1 MIKSLVLSG
10 LALSLSSAAL
20 AEQNSESDDRPAQ
33 APEQREE
40 SGRAAEEALQPVLD
54 RVRIIGTREDARRL
68 AGTSAV
74 IEPKQME
81 IEAQT
86 DINQLLKT
94 VPGVYI
100 REEDGEGLRPN
111 IGIRAAA
118 GGRSSKVTL
127 LEDGVLIAPA
137 PYSNPAAYYFPQ
149 AFQMHAVEVL
159 KGAPLLRHGPQTTG
173 GVINLVTTPIP
184 DETSGQIVT
193 TLGENS
199 EHDTHAWMG
208 GREGNF
214 GWLVDTVYRNSDGFK
229 DIDRSNRDTGFDIQS
244 YLVKFGWTGD
254 RQSLLAKAQYSEETS
269 NETYLGLTDAD
280 FDRDPD
286 RRYGLSEIDQM
297 NNDHQG
303 FSLAWDF
310 DLTDRIKLSALGYY
324 NEFARDWFKGSFGS
338 LIDAAN
344 AGDEQALAILH
355 GELDATGLDYKHN
368 NREYESY
375 GLELGAEAL
384 FGAHRLQFGARDHS
398 DSMDRFQPVEVYD
411 QINGSLVF
419 QDVIAPTGSN
429 NRLEGADALAF
440 WALDQWQV
448 TPDVQL
454 DLALRYE
461 DADTFRRQFS
471 TPDRSD
477 DPARRSSSASEWLP
491 GASMTWDFTDRYQ
504 LLAGVHRGFA
514 PLSGGAKETDEPETS
529 VNYEL
534 GLRHFRG
541 ELFVELVGFLSDFE
555 NQAEVCSNAS
565 PCSNGATTGS
575 FVTGE
580 AVVKGVEFQLGN
592 EWRAGKLSIPL
603 DFNYTYSD
611 AEIVEDNP
619 VTGVFDGD
627 RLADIPEHIFSL
639 RLGLEHASGWDNHFV
654 AKFMD
659 ETCVQVGCNRDNDD
673 FDRTESLF
681 VVDWISRYAI
691 TGDMTAFVKVDNI
704 LDRQVIISR
713 LPDGARPNKPRTG
726 MVGVDYRF

>member
-1 MIKSLVLSG
+1 MLAG
-10 LALSLSSAAL
+10 LALSMASAV
-20 AEQNSESDDRPAQ
+20 PAQ
-33 APEQREE
+33 TEPRNDSTDTPQQRNGDEA
-40 SGRAAEEALQPVLD
+40 RAAREALQTMLD
-54 RVRIIGTREDARRL
+54 RVTIIGTREDARRL

-74 IEPKQME
+74 IDPQQMQVEAEP
-81 IEAQT
+81 

-118 GGRSSKVTL
+118 GGRSSKITL

-159 KGAPLLRHGPQTTG
+159 KGAPLLRYGPQTTG
-173 GVINLVTTPIP
+173 GVVNLVTTPIP
-184 DETSGQIVT
+184 TETSGRILT
-193 TLGENS
+193 SLGENS
-199 EHDTHAWMG
+199 EHNTHAWVG
-208 GREGNF
+208 GREGDF
-214 GWLVDTVYRNSDGFK
+214 GWLVDTVYRSSDGFK

-244 YLVKFGWTGD
+244 YILKFGWTGE

-269 NETYLGLTDAD
+269 NETYAGLTDVD
-280 FDRDPD
+280 FERDPN
-286 RRYGLSEIDQM
+286 RRYGISDIDQM

-303 FSLAWDF
+303 FSLDWNL
-310 DLTDRIKLSALGYY
+310 DLSNQVTLSALAYY

-338 LIDAAN
+338 LINAAN
-344 AGDEQALAILH
+344 DGDQQALAVLR

-375 GLELGAEAL
+375 GLELGIDAN
-384 FGAHRLQFGARDHS
+384 FGDHRLQVGARDHS
-398 DSMDRFQPVEVYD
+398 DRMDRFQPVEVYD
-411 QINGSLVF
+411 QVNGSLVF
-419 QDVIAPTGSN
+419 QDVVAPTGSN

-448 TPDVQL
+448 SPDVRL

-461 DADTFRRQFS
+461 DVETFRRQFA
-471 TPDRSD
+471 TPERTD
-477 DPARRSSSASEWLP
+477 DPSRRSSSSSEWLP

-514 PLSGGAKETDEPETS
+514 PLGGGATENDEPETS

-534 GLRHFRG
+534 GIRHFNG
-541 ELFVELVGFLSDFE
+541 DLFVELVGFLSDFE

-565 PCSNGATTGS
+565 PCSNGATSGT

-580 AVVKGVEFQLGN
+580 AVVKGVEFQFGH
-592 EWRAGKLSIPL
+592 EWRAGSLTVPLS
-603 DFNYTYSD
+603 FNYTYSD
-611 AEIVEDNP
+611 AEISEDNP

-627 RLADIPEHIFSL
+627 RLADIPENIFSL
-639 RLGLEHASGWDNHFV
+639 RLGFEHSSGWDNHFI
-654 AKFMD
+654 AKYMD
-659 ETCVQVGCNRDNDD
+659 ETCVQVGCNRADD
-673 FDRTESLF
+673 AFDRTESLF

-691 TGDMTAFVKVDNI
+691 TDEVTAFVKVDNL
-704 LDRQVIISR
+704 LDEQVIISR

>member
-1 MIKSLVLSG
+1 MKHRSLTAIA
-10 LALSLSSAAL
+10 LALATTAAAGQSA
-20 AEQNSESDDRPAQ
+20 EPDREKQEEKENTAQ
-33 APEQREE
+33 ATQQN
-40 SGRAAEEALQPVLD
+40 LQIVLD
-54 RVRIIGTREDARRL
+54 RVRIIGTSEDARRL

-74 IEPKQME
+74 IDRQQME
-81 IEAQT
+81 VEQQT

-127 LEDGVLIAPA
+127 LEDGVMIAPA

-159 KGAPLLRHGPQTTG
+159 KGAPLLRYGPQTTG

-184 DETSGQIVT
+184 SDTSGRIVT

-199 EHDTHAWMG
+199 EHNTHAWVG
-208 GREGNF
+208 GREGDF

-244 YLVKFGWTGD
+244 YILKFGWTGD

-269 NETYLGLTDAD
+269 NETYAGLTDTD
-280 FDRDPD
+280 FERDPN

-310 DLTDRIKLSALGYY
+310 DLSSRVTFSALAYY
-324 NEFARDWFKGSFGS
+324 NEFARNWFKSGIGS
-338 LIDAAN
+338 LLDAAN
-344 AGDEQALAILH
+344 AGDADALAVLH
-355 GELDATGLDYKHN
+355 GDLDFAGLQYKNN

-375 GLELGAEAL
+375 GLELGVDAIV
-384 FGAHRLQFGARDHS
+384 GDHRLQFGVRDHS
-398 DSMDRFQPVEVYD
+398 DRMDRFQPIGVYD
-411 QINGSLVF
+411 QVNGSLVF
-419 QDVIAPTGSN
+419 QDTIAPTGSN
-429 NRLEGADALAF
+429 NRLEGADAVSF

-448 TPDVQL
+448 SPDVKL

-461 DADTFRRQFS
+461 DADTFRRQFD
-471 TPDRSD
+471 TPDRST
-477 DPARRSSSASEWLP
+477 DPARRSSSAAEWLP

-514 PLSGGAKETDEPETS
+514 PLSGGATENDEPETS

-534 GLRHFRG
+534 GLRHFRDD
-541 ELFVELVGFLSDFE
+541 LFVELVGFLSDFE
-555 NQAEVCSNAS
+555 NQAEVCSLAS
-565 PCSNGATTGS
+565 PCSNGATSGS

-580 AVVKGVEFQLGN
+580 AVVKGIEFQIGN
-592 EWRAGKLSIPL
+592 EWRTDSLDIPL
-603 DFNYTYSD
+603 NFNYTYSS
-611 AEIVEDNP
+611 AEISEDNP

-627 RLADIPEHIFSL
+627 ELADIPEHLFSL

-654 AKFMD
+654 AKYMD
-659 ETCVQVGCNRDNDD
+659 ETCIQVGCNRADEP

-681 VVDWISRYAI
+681 VVDWISRYAV
-691 TGDMTAFVKVDNI
+691 TDAMTAFVKVTNL

-726 MVGVDYRF
+726 MVGVDYQF

>member
-1 MIKSLVLSG
+1 VFRHSLLAA
-10 LALSLSSAAL
+10 LALSAAITASAN
-20 AEQNSESDDRPAQ
+20 Q
-33 APEQREE
+33 
-40 SGRAAEEALQPVLD
+40 AEEARTTEDDDRQKARATQQALTAMLD
-54 RVRIIGTREDARRL
+54 RVTIIGTSEDARRMS
-68 AGTSAV
+68 GTSAV
-74 IEPKQME
+74 IDPQQMQ
-81 IEAQT
+81 IEAEP

-94 VPGVYI
+94 VPGVYL

-118 GGRSSKVTL
+118 GGRSSKITL

-159 KGAPLLRHGPQTTG
+159 KGAPMLRYGPQTTG

-184 DETSGQIVT
+184 AETSGRIVT
-193 TLGENS
+193 SLGENS
-199 EHDTHAWMG
+199 EHNTHAWVG
-208 GREGNF
+208 GREGGF
-214 GWLVDTVYRNSDGFK
+214 GWLVDTVYRSSDGFK

-244 YLVKFGWTGD
+244 YIVKLGWTGD

-269 NETYLGLTDAD
+269 NETYAGLTDAD
-280 FDRDPD
+280 FDRDPN
-286 RRYGLSEIDQM
+286 RRYGISEIDQM

-310 DLTDRIKLSALGYY
+310 DLSDRITLSALAYY

-338 LIDAAN
+338 LINAAN
-344 AGDEQALAILH
+344 GGDGQALAVLR

-375 GLELGAEAL
+375 GVELGIDAS
-384 FGAHRLQFGARDHS
+384 FGDHRLQIGVRDHS
-398 DSMDRFQPVEVYD
+398 DRMDRFQPVEVYD
-411 QINGSLVF
+411 QVNGSLVF
-419 QDVIAPTGSN
+419 QDVVAPTGSN

-448 TPDVQL
+448 TPDVKL

-461 DADTFRRQFS
+461 DAETYRRQFA
-471 TPDRSD
+471 TPERADE
-477 DPARRSSSASEWLP
+477 PARRSSSASEWLP
-491 GASMTWDFTDRYQ
+491 GASMTWDFAERYQ

-514 PLSGGAKETDEPETS
+514 PLGGGATENDEPETS

-534 GLRHFRG
+534 GLRHFRDD
-541 ELFVELVGFLSDFE
+541 LFVELVGFLSDFE

-565 PCSNGATTGS
+565 PCSNGATSGS

-580 AVVKGVEFQLGN
+580 AVVKGIEFQLGN
-592 EWRAGKLSIPL
+592 DWRAGGLTIPL
-603 DFNYTYSD
+603 SFNYTYSD
-611 AEIVEDNP
+611 AEISDDNP
-619 VTGVFDGD
+619 VTGVSDGD

-639 RLGLEHASGWDNHFV
+639 RLGFEHSSGWDNHFI
-654 AKFMD
+654 AKYMD
-659 ETCVQVGCNRDNDD
+659 ATCVSVGCNRNGDA

-681 VVDWISRYAI
+681 VVDWISRYAFTDRV
-691 TGDMTAFVKVDNI
+691 TGFVKIDNL
-704 LDRQVIISR
+704 LDEQVIISR

>member
-1 MIKSLVLSG
+1 MRNIR
-10 LALSLSSAAL
+10 LAVAAL
-20 AEQNSESDDRPAQ
+20 LLAAPLAFADEREDDRQQDESANE
-33 APEQREE
+33 ARETSEQ
-40 SGRAAEEALQPVLD
+40 LLTVLD
-54 RVRIIGTREDARRL
+54 SVRIIGTREDARRL
-68 AGTSAV
+68 SGTSAV
-74 IEPKQME
+74 IEPQQME
-81 IEAQT
+81 VENQT

-111 IGIRAAA
+111 IGIRAAS

-127 LEDGVLIAPA
+127 LEDGVMIAPA

-159 KGAPLLRHGPQTTG
+159 KGAPLLRYGPQTTG
-173 GVINLVTTPIP
+173 GVVNLVTTPIP
-184 DETSGQIVT
+184 AETSGRIVT
-193 TLGENS
+193 SLGENS
-199 EHDTHAWMG
+199 EHNTHAFVG
-208 GREGNF
+208 GREGDF

-229 DIDRSNRDTGFDIQS
+229 DIDRSNRDGGFDIQS
-244 YLVKFGWTGD
+244 YILKFGWSGE

-269 NETYLGLTDAD
+269 NETYLGLTDND
-280 FDRDPD
+280 FERDPN

-310 DLTDRIKLSALGYY
+310 DLSSRVKLSALAYY
-324 NEFARDWFKGSFGS
+324 NEFARNWFKGSFGS

-344 AGDEQALAILH
+344 AGDPEALGVLH
-355 GELDATGLDYKHN
+355 GEIDATDLDYKNN

-375 GLELGAEAL
+375 GLELGVDAT

-398 DSMDRFQPVEVYD
+398 DRMDRFQPVDIYD
-411 QINGSLVF
+411 QVNGSLVF
-419 QDVIAPTGSN
+419 QDTIAPTGGN
-429 NRLEGADALAF
+429 NRFEGADALAF
-440 WALDQWQV
+440 WALDEWRI
-448 TPDVQL
+448 TPDFKL

-461 DADTFRRQFS
+461 DVDTFRRQYD
-471 TPDRSD
+471 TPGRID
-477 DPARRSSSASEWLP
+477 DPARRSSSTREWLP
-491 GASMTWDFTDRYQ
+491 GASMTWDFTDNYQ

-514 PLSGGAKETDEPETS
+514 PLGGGATDNDEPETS
-529 VNYEL
+529 VNYEF
-534 GLRHFRG
+534 GLRYLRDD
-541 ELFVELVGFLSDFE
+541 LFIELVGFRSDFE

-565 PCSNGATTGS
+565 PCSNGATSGT

-580 AVVKGVEFQLGN
+580 AVVDGFEFQLGN
-592 EWRAGKLSIPL
+592 EWRAGALTVPL
-603 DFNYTYSD
+603 TFNYTYSN
-611 AEIVEDNP
+611 AEISEDNP

-627 RLADIPEHIFSL
+627 ELADIPENIFSL

-659 ETCVQVGCNRDNDD
+659 ETCISVGCNRADDD

-681 VVDWISRYAI
+681 VIDWISRYAL
-691 TGDMTAFVKVDNI
+691 TEDVTAFVKVQNL
-704 LDRQVIISR
+704 LDEQVIISR

>member
-1 MIKSLVLSG
+1 MIRKYLF
-10 LALSLSSAAL
+10 AAL
-20 AEQNSESDDRPAQ
+20 AIGLATGAAAQSEDNNREAASDRGQ
-33 APEQREE
+33 EE
-40 SGRAAEEALQPVLD
+40 ARAAQQTLQSILD
-54 RVRIIGTREDARRL
+54 RLRIVGSSADARRL
-68 AGTSAV
+68 SGTGAV
-74 IEPKQME
+74 IDPQQME

-127 LEDGVLIAPA
+127 LEDGVMIAPA

-184 DETSGQIVT
+184 AETSGRILT
-193 TLGENS
+193 MLGEHGR
-199 EHDTHAWMG
+199 HDTHAWVG
-208 GREGNF
+208 GREGDF
-214 GWLVDTVYRNSDGFK
+214 GWLVDTVYRDSDGFK
-229 DIDRSNRDTGFDIQS
+229 DIDRSNRDTGFDIES
-244 YLVKFGWTGD
+244 YILKFGWTGE

-269 NETYLGLTDAD
+269 NETYAGLTDAD
-280 FDRDPD
+280 FDRDPN

-310 DLTDRIKLSALGYY
+310 DLSDRMALSALAYY

-338 LIDAAN
+338 LVDAAN
-344 AGDEQALAILH
+344 AGDPEALGVLH
-355 GELDATGLDYKHN
+355 GEVDIAGLGYKHN

-375 GLELGAEAL
+375 GLELALDAE
-384 FGAHRLQFGARDHS
+384 FGDHRLQLGARDHS
-398 DSMDRFQPVEVYD
+398 DRMDRFQPVEVYD
-411 QINGSLVF
+411 QINGSLVYR
-419 QDVIAPTGSN
+419 DVIAPTGGD
-429 NRLEGADALAF
+429 NRLEGADAIAL
-440 WALDQWQV
+440 WAMDQWQV
-448 TPDVQL
+448 TPDLKL

-461 DADTFRRQFS
+461 DAETFRRQFGS
-471 TPDRSD
+471 PDRAD
-477 DPARRSSSASEWLP
+477 EPARRSSSASEWLP
-491 GASMTWDFTDRYQ
+491 GASLTWDFANRQQ

-514 PLSGGAKETDEPETS
+514 PLGGGATENDEPETS

-534 GLRHFRG
+534 GWRYFN
-541 ELFVELVGFLSDFE
+541 EDLFVELVGFLSDFE

-565 PCSNGATTGS
+565 PCSNGATSGT

-580 AVVKGVEFQLGN
+580 AVVKGVEFQLAN
-592 EWRAGKLSIPL
+592 EWRTGGLTIPL
-603 DFNYTYSD
+603 SFNYTYSD
-611 AEIVEDNP
+611 AQISEDNP

-627 RLADIPEHIFSL
+627 ELADIPENIFSL
-639 RLGLEHASGWDNHFV
+639 RLGFEHSSGWDNHFI
-654 AKFMD
+654 AKYMD
-659 ETCVQVGCNRDNDD
+659 ETCIQVGCNRADGA
-673 FDRTESLF
+673 FERTESLF

-691 TGDMTAFVKVDNI
+691 TDEVTAFVKVDNL
-704 LDRQVIISR
+704 LDEQVIISR
-713 LPDGARPNKPRTG
+713 LPHGARPNKPRTG

>member
-1 MIKSLVLSG
+1 MPPVIRKFL
-10 LALSLSSAAL
+10 LAAAAL
-20 AEQNSESDDRPAQ
+20 CLAAGATAQSDNDRDQSPDRDPQVARDAQ
-33 APEQREE
+33 Q
-40 SGRAAEEALQPVLD
+40 ALQSILD
-54 RVRIIGTREDARRL
+54 RLRIVGSSEDARRL
-68 AGTSAV
+68 SGTGAV
-74 IEPKQME
+74 IDPQQMA
-81 IEAQT
+81 IEAQP

-127 LEDGVLIAPA
+127 LEDGVMIAPA

-184 DETSGQIVT
+184 AENSGRIVT
-193 TLGENS
+193 MMGEDS
-199 EHDTHAWMG
+199 RHDTHAWVG
-208 GREGNF
+208 GREGDF

-244 YLVKFGWTGD
+244 YMLKFGWTGE

-269 NETYLGLTDAD
+269 NETYAGLTDAD
-280 FDRDPD
+280 FERDPN

-310 DLTDRIKLSALGYY
+310 DLTDRTTLSALAYH
-324 NEFARDWFKGSFGS
+324 NEFARNWFKGSFGS

-344 AGDEQALAILH
+344 DGDPEAIGVLH
-355 GELDATGLDYKHN
+355 GEMDIAGLDYKNN

-375 GLELGAEAL
+375 GLELALDAE

-398 DSMDRFQPVEVYD
+398 DRMDRFQPVDVYD
-411 QINGSLVF
+411 QVDGSLVSR
-419 QDVIAPTGSN
+419 DTIEPTGGN
-429 NRLEGADALAF
+429 NRLEGADAVAF
-440 WALDQWQV
+440 WAVDQWQV
-448 TPDVQL
+448 TPDLEL

-461 DADTFRRQFS
+461 DAETFRRQFA
-471 TPDRSD
+471 TPERSD
-477 DPARRSSSASEWLP
+477 APARRSSSASEWLP
-491 GASMTWDFTDRYQ
+491 GASMTWDFANRQQ

-514 PLSGGAKETDEPETS
+514 PLGGGATENDEPETS

-534 GLRHFRG
+534 GWRYFDQD
-541 ELFVELVGFLSDFE
+541 LFVELVGFLSDFD

-565 PCSNGATTGS
+565 PCSNGATSGS

-580 AVVKGVEFQLGN
+580 AVVKGFEFQVAN
-592 EWRAGKLSIPL
+592 EWRTGGLTIPL
-603 DFNYTYSD
+603 SFNYTYSD
-611 AEIVEDNP
+611 AQISEDNP
-619 VTGVFDGD
+619 VTGVLDGD
-627 RLADIPEHIFSL
+627 ELADIPENIFSL
-639 RLGLEHASGWDNHFV
+639 RLGFEHSSGWDNHFV
-654 AKFMD
+654 AKYMD
-659 ETCVQVGCNRDNDD
+659 ETCIQVGCNRADSA

-691 TGDMTAFVKVDNI
+691 NDDVTAFVKVDN
-704 LDRQVIISR
+704 LLGEQVIISR

>member
-1 MIKSLVLSG
+1 MLAG
-10 LALSLSSAAL
+10 LALGLASAAP
-20 AEQNSESDDRPAQ
+20 AAQTSEKSDS
-33 APEQREE
+33 PEQRQASTEQQ
-40 SGRAAEEALQPVLD
+40 AAGQALQAMLD
-54 RVRIIGTREDARRL
+54 RVTIIGTREDARRL
-68 AGTSAV
+68 SGTSAV
-74 IEPKQME
+74 IDPQQIEV
-81 IEAQT
+81 EAQT

-118 GGRSSKVTL
+118 GGRSSKITL

-159 KGAPLLRHGPQTTG
+159 KGAPLLRYGPQTTG

-184 DETSGQIVT
+184 TENSGRILT
-193 TLGENS
+193 MLGEDSRHN
-199 EHDTHAWMG
+199 THAWVG
-208 GREGNF
+208 GREGDF

-244 YLVKFGWTGD
+244 YILKFGWTGE

-269 NETYLGLTDAD
+269 NETYAGLAD
-280 FDRDPD
+280 VDFERDPN

-303 FSLAWDF
+303 FSLAWES
-310 DLTDRIKLSALGYY
+310 DLSDRVTLSALAYY

-338 LIDAAN
+338 LVDAAN
-344 AGDEQALAILH
+344 AGDEQALAILR
-355 GELDATGLDYKHN
+355 GEADASGLGYKHN

-375 GLELGAEAL
+375 GLEVGVDAS
-384 FGAHRLQFGARDHS
+384 FGAHRLQIGARDHS
-398 DSMDRFQPVEVYD
+398 DRMDRFQPVEIYD
-411 QINGSLVF
+411 QVNGSLVF
-419 QDVIAPTGSN
+419 QDIVPPTGGN

-440 WALDQWQV
+440 WALDRWQV
-448 TPDVQL
+448 RPDLKL

-461 DADTFRRQFS
+461 DAETFRRQFS
-471 TPDRSD
+471 TPERTDEPS
-477 DPARRSSSASEWLP
+477 RRSSSASEWLP
-491 GASMTWDFTDRYQ
+491 GASMTWDFAERFQ

-514 PLSGGAKETDEPETS
+514 PLGGGATETDEPETS

-541 ELFVELVGFLSDFE
+541 DLFLELVGFLSDFE
-555 NQAEVCSNAS
+555 NQAELCSNAS
-565 PCSNGATTGS
+565 PCSNGATSGT

-580 AVVKGVEFQLGN
+580 AVVKGIEFQAGS
-592 EWRAGKLSIPL
+592 EWRAGSLTIPL
-603 DFNYTYSD
+603 DFNYTYTS
-611 AEIVEDNP
+611 AEISEDNQ

-627 RLADIPEHIFSL
+627 TLSDIPENMFSL
-639 RLGLEHASGWDNHFV
+639 RLGLEHAGGWDNHFV
-654 AKFMD
+654 AKYMD
-659 ETCVQVGCNRDNDD
+659 ETCVQVGCNRDDD
-673 FDRTESLF
+673 RFDRTESLF
-681 VVDWISRYAI
+681 VVDWISRYALSE
-691 TGDMTAFVKVDNI
+691 DVTAFVKVENL
-704 LDRQVIISR
+704 LDEQVIISR

-726 MVGVDYRF
+726 MVGVDYKF

>member
-1 MIKSLVLSG
+1 VIRYCLLTG
-10 LALSLSSAAL
+10 LALSLASAVMAGPESETTESSQEHEKATRMAEQMAL
-20 AEQNSESDDRPAQ
+20 AI
-33 APEQREE
+33 
-40 SGRAAEEALQPVLD
+40 LD
-54 RVRIIGTREDARRL
+54 RVRVVGTVEDSRRL
-68 AGTSAV
+68 SGTSAV
-74 IEPKQME
+74 VDPQQMAVE
-81 IEAQT
+81 TQT

-159 KGAPLLRHGPQTTG
+159 KGAPMLRYGPQTTG
-173 GVINLVTTPIP
+173 GVVNLATTPIP
-184 DETSGQIVT
+184 SETSGRIVT

-199 EHDTHAWMG
+199 EHNTHAWVG
-208 GREGNF
+208 GREGGF

-244 YLVKFGWTGD
+244 YLLKFGWTDD

-280 FDRDPD
+280 FKRDPN
-286 RRYGLSEIDQM
+286 RRYGASEIDQM

-310 DLTDRIKLSALGYY
+310 NLTDRITLSALAYH

-338 LIDAAN
+338 FIDAAN
-344 AGDEQALAILH
+344 AGDEQALAVLH
-355 GELDATGLDYKHN
+355 GELDATGLGYKHN

-375 GLELGAEAL
+375 GLELGVNAE
-384 FGAHRLQFGARDHS
+384 FGAHRIDVGARDHS
-398 DSMDRFQPVEVYD
+398 DRMDRFQPIEIYD
-411 QINGSLVF
+411 QVNGSLVL
-419 QDVIAPTGSN
+419 QNSIAPTGSN

-448 TPDVQL
+448 TPDVKL

-461 DADTFRRQFS
+461 DAETFRRQFA
-471 TPDRSD
+471 TPERNDN
-477 DPARRSSSASEWLP
+477 PARRSSSASEWLP

-504 LLAGVHRGFA
+504 LLAGIHRGFA
-514 PLSGGAKETDEPETS
+514 PLGGGATEQDEPETS

-534 GLRHFRG
+534 GLRYFDQA
-541 ELFVELVGFLSDFE
+541 LFVELVGFHSDFE
-555 NQAEVCSNAS
+555 NQAEVCSNAN
-565 PCSNGATTGS
+565 PCSNGATSGS

-580 AVVKGVEFQLGN
+580 AVVQGIEFQLGN
-592 EWRAGKLSIPL
+592 EWRTDHLSIPL
-603 DFNYTYSD
+603 SLNYTYSD
-611 AEIVEDNP
+611 AEISEDNP

-627 RLADIPEHIFSL
+627 RLADIPENIFSL
-639 RLGLEHASGWDNHFV
+639 RLGLEHTSGWDNHFI
-654 AKFMD
+654 AKYMD
-659 ETCVQVGCNRDNDD
+659 ETCVQVGCNRADD
-673 FDRTESLF
+673 PFDRTESLF

-691 TGDMTAFVKVDNI
+691 TDGVTAFVKVDNL
-704 LDRQVIISR
+704 LDEQVIISR

>member
-1 MIKSLVLSG
+1 MIRHFLLTG
-10 LALSLSSAAL
+10 LALSMATAAL
-20 AEQNSESDDRPAQ
+20 GETESQTTQTQAQ
-33 APEQREE
+33 RDETARET
-40 SGRAAEEALQPVLD
+40 RQALQTMLD
-54 RVRIIGTREDARRL
+54 RVHIIGTSEDARRL
-68 AGTSAV
+68 SGTSAV
-74 IEPKQME
+74 IDPQQMAV
-81 IEAQT
+81 EAQT

-118 GGRSSKVTL
+118 GGRSSKITL

-159 KGAPLLRHGPQTTG
+159 KGAPLLRYGPQTTG
-173 GVINLVTTPIP
+173 GVVNLVTTPIP
-184 DETSGQIVT
+184 TETSGRILT

-199 EHDTHAWMG
+199 EHDTHAWVG
-208 GREGNF
+208 GREGGF

-229 DIDRSNRDTGFDIQS
+229 HIDRSNRDTGFDIQS
-244 YLVKFGWTGD
+244 YIVKLGWTGD

-269 NETYLGLTDAD
+269 NETYAGLTDAD
-280 FDRDPD
+280 FERDPN
-286 RRYGLSEIDQM
+286 RRYGVSEIDQM

-310 DLTDRIKLSALGYY
+310 DLSSRITLSALAYH

-338 LIDAAN
+338 LIKVAN

-355 GELDATGLDYKHN
+355 GELDASGLGYKHN

-375 GLELGAEAL
+375 GLELGVDAV
-384 FGAHRLQFGARDHS
+384 FGAHRLQIGARDHS
-398 DSMDRFQPVEVYD
+398 DRMDRFQPVEIYD
-411 QINGSLVF
+411 QVNGSLVF
-419 QDVIAPTGSN
+419 QETVAPTGSN

-448 TPDVQL
+448 TPDVKL

-461 DADTFRRQFS
+461 DAETFRRQFG

-477 DPARRSSSASEWLP
+477 EPARRGSSASEWLP
-491 GASMTWDFTDRYQ
+491 GASMTWDFTERFQ

-514 PLSGGAKETDEPETS
+514 PLGGGATENDEPETS

-534 GLRHFRG
+534 GLRHFRDD
-541 ELFVELVGFLSDFE
+541 LFVELVGFLSDFE

-565 PCSNGATTGS
+565 PCSNGATSGT

-580 AVVKGVEFQLGN
+580 AIVKGIEFQLGN
-592 EWRAGKLSIPL
+592 EWRAGSLTIPL
-603 DFNYTYSD
+603 SLNYTYTS
-611 AEIVEDNP
+611 AEISEDNP
-619 VTGVFDGD
+619 VTGVLDGD
-627 RLADIPEHIFSL
+627 RLADIPENIFSL
-639 RLGLEHASGWDNHFV
+639 RLGLQHASGWDNHFV
-654 AKFMD
+654 AKYMD
-659 ETCVQVGCNRDNDD
+659 ETCVQVGCNRSDD
-673 FDRTESLF
+673 PFGRTESLF

-691 TGDMTAFVKVDNI
+691 NEDVSAFVKVDNL
-704 LDRQVIISR
+704 LDEQVIISR

>member
-1 MIKSLVLSG
+1 MTST
-10 LALSLSSAAL
+10 LAAQTPTNPSE
-20 AEQNSESDDRPAQ
+20 AEERQP
-33 APEQREE
+33 E
-40 SGRAAEEALQPVLD
+40 SGQETEKVLRTLLD
-54 RVRIIGTREDARRL
+54 RLRIIGSSEDARRL

-74 IEPKQME
+74 IDPEQME
-81 IEAQT
+81 VEART

-159 KGAPLLRHGPQTTG
+159 KGAPLLRYGPQTTG

-184 DETSGQIVT
+184 AGTSGRVLT
-193 TLGENS
+193 MLGEDSRHN
-199 EHDTHAWMG
+199 THAWVG
-208 GREGNF
+208 GREGGF
-214 GWLVDTVYRNSDGFK
+214 GWLVDTVYRSSDGFK

-244 YLVKFGWTGD
+244 YILKLGWAGD

-269 NETYLGLTDAD
+269 NETYAGLAD
-280 FDRDPD
+280 VDFERDPN

-297 NNDHQG
+297 TNDHQG

-310 DLTDRIKLSALGYY
+310 DLTDRIALSALAYH

-344 AGDEQALAILH
+344 AGDAEALAVLR
-355 GELDATGLDYKHN
+355 GELDRADLGYKHN

-375 GLELGAEAL
+375 GLELAL
-384 FGAHRLQFGARDHS
+384 DASFGDHRMQLGVRDHS
-398 DSMDRFQPVEVYD
+398 DRMDRFQPVEVYD
-411 QINGSLVF
+411 QVDGSLVF
-419 QDVIAPTGSN
+419 RDVIAPTGSD

-440 WALDQWQV
+440 WAVDQWQI
-448 TPDVQL
+448 TPDVKL
-454 DLALRYE
+454 GLALRYE
-461 DADTFRRQFS
+461 DAETFRRQFS
-471 TPDRSD
+471 TPERTD
-477 DPARRSSSASEWLP
+477 DPSRRSSSASEWLP
-491 GASMTWDFTDRYQ
+491 GASMTWDFADRFQ

-514 PLSGGAKETDEPETS
+514 PLGGGATEQDEPETS

-534 GLRHFRG
+534 GLRHFND

-565 PCSNGATTGS
+565 PCSNGATSGT

-580 AVVKGVEFQLGN
+580 AVVKGFEFQLGN
-592 EWRAGKLSIPL
+592 EWRAGGLTIPL
-603 DFNYTYSD
+603 SLNYTYSD
-611 AEIVEDNP
+611 ATISEDNP

-627 RLADIPEHIFSL
+627 ELADIPENIFSL

-654 AKFMD
+654 AKYMD
-659 ETCVQVGCNRDNDD
+659 ETCVQVGCNRVDD
-673 FDRTESLF
+673 PFDRTESLF

-691 TGDMTAFVKVDNI
+691 TDDVTAFVKVDNL
-704 LDRQVIISR
+704 LDEQVIISR
-713 LPDGARPNKPRTG
+713 LPDGARPNRPRTG
-726 MVGVDYRF
+726 MVGMDIRF